1 MLTGSY
7 PMSVDAKARITLP
20 AVFRKQLLTDDNKTI
35 KLVPFGGCVNGFTPE
50 GFKAFVDSL
59 FAADGGLN
67 PRDKEDV
74 RLKRLMVSRAVEVD
88 VDSAG
93 RVALGK
99 LDASRPGTREKF
111 GLTGDVVVIGNDD
124 RFEVWDASKWAAMN
138 EDADDELDSLLYN
151 C

>member
-7 PMSVDAKARITLP
+7 PMTVDAKARITLP
-20 AVFRKQLLTDDNKTI
+20 AVFRKQLLTDDCKTI
-35 KLVPFGGCVNGFTPE
+35 KLVPFGGCVNGFTPT
-50 GFKAFVDSL
+50 GFKEFVDSL

-67 PRDKEDV
+67 PRDEKAV
-74 RLKRLMVSRAVEVD
+74 RLKRLIVSRAVEVD

-99 LDASRPGTREKF
+99 LDASQPGTREKF
-111 GLTGDVVVIGNDD
+111 GLSGDVVVIGNDD
-124 RFEVWDASKWAAMN
+124 RFEVWDASKWAKMTA
-138 EDADDELDSLLYN
+138 DADEEINDLLYT

>member
-7 PMSVDAKARITLP
+7 PMSVDTKGRITLP
-20 AVFRKQLLTDDNKTI
+20 AVFRKQMLTDDCKTI

-59 FAADGGLN
+59 FDADGGFN
-67 PRDKEDV
+67 PRDEKAV
-74 RLKRLMVSRAVEVD
+74 RLKRLITSQAVEVD

-99 LDASRPGTREKF
+99 LDAGGSKTREKF
-111 GLTGDVVVIGNDD
+111 DLFGDVVVVGNDD
-124 RFEVWDASKWAAMN
+124 RFEVWNASTWAAATAN
-138 EDADDELDSLLYN
+138 ADEDIDSLLFG
-151 C
+151 